1 VFNRQKIVG
10 WVLIA
15 AGAAY
20 LVYFWRVRLMASGA
34 PVSGKEWFNLITCV
48 ALIMIGT
55 INVRLAARRER
66 QRLGTQAG
74 ERGRPVAKP

>member
-1 VFNRQKIVG
+1 MINRQKIVG

-20 LVYFWRVRLMASGA
+20 LAYFWRVRLMTSGA
-34 PVSGKEWFNLITCV
+34 PVSGKEWFNLITCL
-48 ALIMIGT
+48 ALMMIGT

-66 QRLGTQAG
+66 QRLGSAG
-74 ERGRPVAKP
+74 ERRRPVAKS